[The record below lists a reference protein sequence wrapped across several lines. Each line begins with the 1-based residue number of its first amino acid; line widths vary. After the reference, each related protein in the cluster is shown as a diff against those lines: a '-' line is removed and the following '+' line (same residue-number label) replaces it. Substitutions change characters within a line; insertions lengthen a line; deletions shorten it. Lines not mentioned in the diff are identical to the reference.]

1 MIEKFYE
8 GQSLQDIL
16 KKKKVLNPGIAEKVF
31 KEIVK
36 SLEYL
41 VSKRVMH
48 RDLKPDNIIVNDKH
62 ETFLID
68 LGFATL
74 ISPEDPVSLNE
85 RFGTPFY
92 MSPEMMSNKKY
103 NSKSDIWSLGVIY
116 YEMLYGHLP
125 FYGNSDTE
133 LFKDIMQTKVDIFKK
148 NESISMKTK

>member
-1 MIEKFYE
+1 M
-8 GQSLQDIL
+8 
-16 KKKKVLNPGIAEKVF
+16 LNPGIAEKVF
-31 KEIVK
+31 KGIVK

-116 YEMLYGHLP
+116 Y
-125 FYGNSDTE
+125 
-133 LFKDIMQTKVDIFKK
+133 
-148 NESISMKTK
+148 